1 MTIFPEAIAIDGKV
15 KVTASSVK
23 VERAKISEPHKTFF
37 KKGKN
42 FNTP

>member
-1 MTIFPEAIAIDGKV
+1 MNLFPEAIAIDVKV
-15 KVTASSVK
+15 KVIASSVK
-23 VERAKISEPHKTFF
+23 IERVKISEPHKPFF